1 LAASTTSLSFRS
13 NDREIA
19 AASAPSIALAV
30 GVVALAAILQ
40 ATLLHVAVIR
50 NATPSL
56 VLIVVVLYALR
67 VGAERGL
74 LIGALGGLFED
85 ALTGGTGGSWTLA
98 TAMVAIVAG
107 AMSRFFFSDAP
118 QALIIA
124 VALGSLLR
132 SAFFWSIMSLGG
144 YPSGLAATHLH
155 TAILQALYTTLVA
168 IPIILFLARSKER
181 PVRRIKLRDFRST

>member
-1 LAASTTSLSFRS
+1 LSFRS

-19 AASAPSIALAV
+19 AVSAPSIAFA
-30 GVVALAAILQ
+30 VVALALAAIVQ
-40 ATLLHVAVIR
+40 ATVVHVFTVR

-67 VGAERGL
+67 VGTKRGL
-74 LIGALGGLFED
+74 LIGTLGGLFED
-85 ALTGGTGGSWTLA
+85 ALTGGTGGSWTVS
-98 TAMVAIVAG
+98 TALVALVAG

-132 SAFFWSIMSLGG
+132 SAFFWTIMAFGG
-144 YPSGLAATHLH
+144 YPSGLGTAHLH

-168 IPIILFLARSKER
+168 TPIILFLGRSKER
-181 PVRRIKLRDFRST
+181 PVRRIKLRDFRT